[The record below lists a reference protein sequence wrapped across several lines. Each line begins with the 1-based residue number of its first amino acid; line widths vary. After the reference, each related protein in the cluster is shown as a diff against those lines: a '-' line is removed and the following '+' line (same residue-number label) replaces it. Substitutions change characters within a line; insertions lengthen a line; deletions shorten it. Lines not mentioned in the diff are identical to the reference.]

1 MNYALAKKMIICFA
15 IGFFIVSFNLYG
27 SIAGS
32 ISIQWGKSD
41 SSEDSQAVETSQKS
55 GPPAHAPAHGY
66 RAKYQY
72 QYYPSSSVYYDTG
85 RQLYFYLKGDDW
97 QVGASLPSS
106 ISLALSDYVS
116 IELDTDEPYIYYSEH
131 VKQYPPG
138 QSKEKN
144 KSKSKKKNK
153 WG

>member
-1 MNYALAKKMIICFA
+1 MNYVLAKKLFICFV

-32 ISIQWGKSD
+32 ISIQWGESD
-41 SSEDSQAVETSQKS
+41 SSEDSQAVKTSKKS

-72 QYYPSSSVYYDTG
+72 KYYPSSSVYYDTD

-97 QVGASLPSS
+97 QIGASLPSS
-106 ISLALSDYVS
+106 LSLVLGDYVS
-116 IELDTDEPYIYYSEH
+116 IELDTDKPYTYYSEH
-131 VKQYPPG
+131 LKQYPPG

-144 KSKSKKKNK
+144 KNKKKNK